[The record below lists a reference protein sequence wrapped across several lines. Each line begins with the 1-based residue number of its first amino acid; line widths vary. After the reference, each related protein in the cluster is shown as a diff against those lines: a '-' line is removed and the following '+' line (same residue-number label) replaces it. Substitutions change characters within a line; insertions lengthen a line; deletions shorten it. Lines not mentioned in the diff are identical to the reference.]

1 MKFYFVL
8 LLFLVSASNASAQ
21 NSISENYY
29 DISQKLIAESLKDSS
44 VFDRLTELVDRFP
57 ARISGSENL
66 EKAID
71 WIVLEMKKD
80 GFDAVYTQPVMVPKW
95 VRGNEYCEI
104 TSPVTKRIPMIG
116 LGGSVATP
124 KKGITA
130 EVIVFKS
137 IPELQA
143 NISRVKG
150 KIVLINQEFESYG
163 KTVAIRSQS
172 AVEAAKGGAKAAII
186 RSVASFSMQTPH
198 TGTMRYDD
206 AVEKIPTAAIS
217 TEDAAWIDRT
227 IARGGKVTLKLY
239 MEARFEK
246 ESLSRNIVAEIK
258 GSEKPEEIVVM
269 GGHIDSWDIGQG
281 AMDDAGGCVVS
292 WEALKLL
299 KKLNIKPKRTIRAVF
314 WTNEENGLRGGQAYG
329 DSAKAAS
336 ENHVAAIESDAG
348 VFRAKGF
355 GFGGKE
361 ENMPVLKEIAKLLS
375 SIEAD
380 GITMGGGGADIGPL
394 MREGVPGFGL
404 NVNGEKYFWYHHT
417 EADTIDKLD
426 PYEVNT
432 CVAAMTV
439 LSYVLADM
447 PQNLVR

>member
-1 MKFYFVL
+1 MKFYLVL
-8 LLFLVSASNASAQ
+8 LLFLSTV
-21 NSISENYY
+21 SISLAQHSINKDYY
-29 DISQKLIAESLKDSS
+29 DISQTLIAESLKDSS
-44 VFDRLTELVDRFP
+44 VFERLTELVDRFP

-71 WIVLEMKKD
+71 WIVVEMKKD
-80 GFDAVYTQPVMVPKW
+80 GFDAVYTQPVLVPKW

-104 TSPVTKRIPMIG
+104 TSPVSKKIPMLG

-124 KKGITA
+124 KKGISA
-130 EVIVFKS
+130 DVIVFKT
-137 IPELQA
+137 ITELKE
-143 NISRVKG
+143 NIGLVKG

-163 KTVAIRSQS
+163 KTVSIRSQS
-172 AVEAAKGGAKAAII
+172 AIEAAKGGAKAALI

-206 AVEKIPTAAIS
+206 TVEKIPTAAIS

-227 IARGGKVTLKLY
+227 IQRGRKVTLKLY
-239 MEARFEK
+239 MEAHFEK
-246 ESLSRNIVAEIK
+246 ESLSRNIVAELK
-258 GSEKPEEIVVM
+258 GSEKPDENVVM
-269 GGHIDSWDIGQG
+269 GGHINSWDVGQG

-314 WTNEENGLRGGQAYG
+314 WTNEENGLCGAQAYG
-329 DSAKAAS
+329 DSAKVAS

-361 ENMPVLKEIAKLLS
+361 VNLPVLKELAKLLA
-375 SIEAD
+375 SIQAD
-380 GITMGGGGADIGPL
+380 GMTMGGGGADIGPL
-394 MREGVPGFGL
+394 MSEGVPGFGL

-432 CVAAMTV
+432 CVAAMSV
-439 LSYVLADM
+439 LSYVLAEM
-447 PQNLVR
+447 PHNLIK

>member
-1 MKFYFVL
+1 MKFKVLVL
-8 LLFLVSASNASAQ
+8 LLLVTASYSSAQ
-21 NSISENYY
+21 NSISEKYY
-29 DISQKLIAESLKDSS
+29 DVSQKLIAESLKDST
-44 VFDRLTELVDRFP
+44 VFDRLSELVDRFP

-104 TSPVTKRIPMIG
+104 TSPVSKRIPMVG
-116 LGGSVATP
+116 LGGSIATP
-124 KKGITA
+124 KKGITS
-130 EVIVFKS
+130 EVIVFKT
-137 IPELQA
+137 IAELKE
-143 NISRVKG
+143 NIGKVKG

-172 AVEAAKGGAKAAII
+172 AVEAAKGGAKAALI

-227 IARGGKVTLKLY
+227 IQRGGKVTLKLY

-246 ESLSRNIVAEIK
+246 ESLSRNIVAELK
-258 GSEKPEEIVVM
+258 GSEKPDEIVVM
-269 GGHIDSWDIGQG
+269 GGHIDSWDVGQG

-292 WEALKLL
+292 WEALRLL

-361 ENMPVLKEIAKLLS
+361 ENMPVLKEIAKLLA
-375 SIEAD
+375 SIDAD
-380 GITMGGGGADIGPL
+380 GMTMGGGGADIGPL

-447 PQNLVR
+447 PQNLIK

>member
-1 MKFYFVL
+1 MKFKVLVL
-8 LLFLVSASNASAQ
+8 LLLVTASYSSAQ
-21 NSISENYY
+21 NSISEKYY
-29 DISQKLIAESLKDSS
+29 DVSQKLIAESLKDST
-44 VFDRLTELVDRFP
+44 VFDRLSELVDRFP

-104 TSPVTKRIPMIG
+104 TSPVTKRIPMVG
-116 LGGSVATP
+116 LGGSIATP

-130 EVIVFKS
+130 EVIVFKT
-137 IPELQA
+137 IAELQE
-143 NISRVKG
+143 NIGKVKG

-172 AVEAAKGGAKAAII
+172 AVEAAKGGAKAALI

-227 IARGGKVTLKLY
+227 IQRGGKVTLKLY

-246 ESLSRNIVAEIK
+246 ESLSRNIVAEVK
-258 GSEKPEEIVVM
+258 GSEKPDEIVVM
-269 GGHIDSWDIGQG
+269 GGHIDSWDVGQG

-292 WEALKLL
+292 WEALRLL

-361 ENMPVLKEIAKLLS
+361 ENMPVLKEIAKLLA
-375 SIEAD
+375 SIDAD
-380 GITMGGGGADIGPL
+380 GMTMGGGGADIGPL

-447 PQNLVR
+447 PQNLIK